1 MVLGQQYAVRDAQVS
16 QTAASV
22 ETHQDM
28 QFPAQPDDTEELL
41 DLWKDS
47 QNKSPE
53 RVSKNSSHQNVS
65 PARNRRKFENCF

>member
-65 PARNRRKFENCF
+65 PARNIRKFENCF